1 MGGKRFADEPKDFGE
16 EREINYKKVAIV
28 ILVVVL
34 IAGCI
39 AAAVYFIKF
48 RKTEPEVVE
57 TVEEVEEGNL
67 PKTYEGYD
75 VLGEIVIEK
84 VGIKNY
90 ILDSTET
97 EAMDKAPVKLY
108 GDTVN
113 QEGNFCIA
121 GHNYDEMFAK
131 LIDLEVGDGFYIED
145 QEGTIQDYKIT
156 EILEVEPSDLNPLM
170 PVTDKIQVTL
180 ITCEEEATQRL
191 VIKAERVDIENE
203 EEASEET
210 TEENTDD
217 ATNTA
222 TNEV

>member
-1 MGGKRFADEPKDFGE
+1 MGGKRFADEPRDFGE
-16 EREINYKKVAIV
+16 EREINYKKVFIV
-28 ILVVVL
+28 ILIIIV
-34 IAGCI
+34 IAAAI

-48 RKTEPEVVE
+48 RKTEPEVAE
-57 TVEEVEEGNL
+57 PVEEVEESKL

-75 VLGEIVIEK
+75 VLGQIVIEK
-84 VGIKNY
+84 VGIENY

-97 EAMDKAPVKLY
+97 DAMDKAPVKLY
-108 GDTVN
+108 GDTIN

-131 LIDLEVGDGFYIED
+131 LIDLEVGDQFYIED
-145 QEGTIQDYKIT
+145 QEGIIQDYKIT
-156 EILEVEPSDLNPLM
+156 EILEVEPSDLHPLM

-191 VIKAERVDIENE
+191 VIKAERIDIES
-203 EEASEET
+203 EEASEEET
-210 TEENTDD
+210 TEEDT
-217 ATNTA
+217 TNTA